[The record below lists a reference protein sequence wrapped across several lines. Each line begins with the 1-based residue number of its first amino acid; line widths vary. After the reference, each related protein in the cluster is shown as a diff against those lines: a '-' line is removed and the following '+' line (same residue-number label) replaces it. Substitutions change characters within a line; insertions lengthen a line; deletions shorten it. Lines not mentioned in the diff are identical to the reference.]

1 MPKLMPKLK
10 LVPKRFLLALF
21 AITLLDVSILGCAQN
36 EFVPKELAQKELAQK
51 VSAQNIDC
59 RTCHTS
65 SGAAGAKD
73 FSSIYANPK
82 SHHPVGIA
90 YPLGSNAFPKFN
102 LPNGQS
108 ADIAFFDRNG
118 NGLPDIDE
126 IQLFGTSV
134 AVTVECASCH
144 KEHESS
150 PESDNASAR
159 LYLRIDNV
167 GSALCITCHR
177 Q

>member
-1 MPKLMPKLK
+1 MMPR
-10 LVPKRFLLALF
+10 LVPKPTGFLLALC
-21 AITLLDVSILGCAQN
+21 AITLLNVSITGCAQMN
-36 EFVPKELAQKELAQK
+36 VAQKG
-51 VSAQNIDC
+51 SARNFDC
-59 RTCHTS
+59 RSCHVTNLAE
-65 SGAAGAKD
+65 GARD

-82 SHHPVGIA
+82 SHHSVGVS
-90 YPLGSNAFPKFN
+90 YPLGANAYPNFN
-102 LPNGQS
+102 VPDGQS

-118 NGLPDIDE
+118 NGQPDIDE
-126 IQLFGTSV
+126 IQLFGTNV

-150 PESDNASAR
+150 PESSNASDD

-167 GSALCITCHR
+167 GSALCLTCHR

>member
-1 MPKLMPKLK
+1 MPKLMPIS
-10 LVPKRFLLALF
+10 KRFLLASF
-21 AITLLDVSILGCAQN
+21 AITLLNVSILGCAQN
-36 EFVPKELAQKELAQK
+36 EFVPKELAQK

-65 SGAAGAKD
+65 SRAVGAKD
-73 FSSIYANPK
+73 FSSIYADPK

-102 LPNGQS
+102 LPNGQT

-126 IQLFGTSV
+126 IQLFGTNV